1 MKRHRESILIV
12 DASEAKGE
20 IEENVEGLGD
30 HTSRVFLRLQ
40 VGLLHWLHLLLL
52 GFGLKIKVVK
62 QSQIL
67 MNAGVGSKRC
77 RHPCPHTHILT
88 IKPRM
93 EGRDTTTHNSQFHT
107 AQPGHETQYLLIFG
121 SLRQVKS
128 GVDFR
133 GTLLTEGGQLKGHR
147 LSQAVTRLQLE
158 LRRLCGNL
166 VEVSAQNVPKVTER
180 GETSASPQ
188 MS

>member
-1 MKRHRESILIV
+1 MLPTPS
-12 DASEAKGE
+12 S
-20 IEENVEGLGD
+20 
-30 HTSRVFLRLQ
+30 
-40 VGLLHWLHLLLL
+40 
-52 GFGLKIKVVK
+52 
-62 QSQIL
+62 
-67 MNAGVGSKRC
+67 
-77 RHPCPHTHILT
+77 HTHIYIDHQT
-88 IKPRM
+88 KNRDAKS
-93 EGRDTTTHNSQFHT
+93 RDTATHSSQFHT

-166 VEVSAQNVPKVTER
+166 VEVSAQMCQKSRKEGKRQPLLK
-180 GETSASPQ
+180 
-188 MS
+188 

>member
-30 HTSRVFLRLQ
+30 NTSRVFLRLQ
-40 VGLLHWLHLLLL
+40 IRLLHWLHLLLL

-67 MNAGVGSKRC
+67 MDAGVGSKCC
-77 RHPCPHTHILT
+77 RHPPHTHILT

-93 EGRDTTTHNSQFHT
+93 EGRDTATHSQFHT
-107 AQPGHETQYLLIFG
+107 AQPAHETQYLLIFG

-166 VEVSAQNVPKVTER
+166 VEVSAQMCQKSWKEGKRQPLLK
-180 GETSASPQ
+180 
-188 MS
+188 